1 MEELEVEEGDE
12 VEEGE
17 EGDKVEEGTWATAV
31 ARMTRIW
38 GCSWLSH
45 FLILRKT
52 GNVLD

>member
-12 VEEGE
+12 VEEEE

-38 GCSWLSH
+38 CSSWLSH

>member
-38 GCSWLSH
+38 CSAGSG
-45 FLILRKT
+45 IS
-52 GNVLD
+52 